1 MKKKLLY
8 FSALLVIA
16 CAFQRC
22 EVLGTC
28 KICKQVTYVDNA
40 VTQEGTE
47 AQYCD
52 EKLTAIENTPD
63 VVSGNTRITWECR

>member
-8 FSALLVIA
+8 FSALLVMA
-16 CAFQRC
+16 CAFTRC
-22 EVLGTC
+22 ESLGTC
-28 KICKQVTYVDNA
+28 KICHQVTYVDNA

-52 EKLTAIENTPD
+52 TKLTAIENTPD
-63 VVSGNTRITWECR
+63 VVQGNTRITWECR